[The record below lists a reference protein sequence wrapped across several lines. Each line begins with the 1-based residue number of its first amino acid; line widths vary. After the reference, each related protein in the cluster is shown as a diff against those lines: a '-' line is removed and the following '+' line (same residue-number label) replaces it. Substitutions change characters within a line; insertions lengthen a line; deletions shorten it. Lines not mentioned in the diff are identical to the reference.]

1 MISELFLTFGIIFK
15 FKDNLLTKL
24 LSKHNAFMNKINS
37 EPTTLVFSSTV
48 IVAFSVM
55 ILIVSL
61 LMTSAPHAALGT
73 PSSANATGGP
83 AQKIS
88 QQGLVT
94 SSTDPLPGHETHQS
108 AVILRLRADNAVY
121 DGTLTFT
128 ASKPVEVQVLHRAPN
143 STVPTIPTEFGALNV
158 LPLPGGE
165 GSVTISN
172 IVPEFQEGGF
182 VASLPFSGNAIS
194 LHNIDGEPFA
204 ASYSVTADANT
215 GVQRADDISA
225 VETPTELQA
234 ITEELQS
241 ITEEEEEDETADED
255 EPDNDGNDND
265 NDGNNNGEVDQG
277 DEGDGTGTG
286 SGQGQTPQ

>member
-1 MISELFLTFGIIFK
+1 MNQTMLLPPSSQQTLTFLGIFLSAISLA
-15 FKDNLLTKL
+15 LLTL
-24 LSKHNAFMNKINS
+24 YPLVTGSVQEALA
-37 EPTTLVFSSTV
+37 TT
-48 IVAFSVM
+48 A
-55 ILIVSL
+55 
-61 LMTSAPHAALGT
+61 
-73 PSSANATGGP
+73 SANTTGGP
-83 AQKIS
+83 TQTIS

-172 IVPEFQEGGF
+172 IIPQYQEGGF

-204 ASYSVTADANT
+204 ASYSVTADVNT
-215 GVQRADDISA
+215 SVQRADDVSA

-241 ITEEEEEDETADED
+241 STEDED
-255 EPDNDGNDND
+255 ESDNDGNDND
-265 NDGNNNGEVDQG
+265 NDSNNNDEG
-277 DEGDGTGTG
+277 DEGDEGDEDSVTSTGT
-286 SGQGQTPQ
+286 T

>member
-1 MISELFLTFGIIFK
+1 MNQTMLLPPSSQHTLTFLGIFLAAISLA
-15 FKDNLLTKL
+15 LLTL
-24 LSKHNAFMNKINS
+24 YPLATDSVQEALA
-37 EPTTLVFSSTV
+37 TT
-48 IVAFSVM
+48 A
-55 ILIVSL
+55 
-61 LMTSAPHAALGT
+61 
-73 PSSANATGGP
+73 SANATGGST
-83 AQKIS
+83 QTIS

-143 STVPTIPTEFGALNV
+143 STVPTIPTEFGTLNV

-172 IVPEFQEGGF
+172 IIPQYQEGGF

-204 ASYSVTADANT
+204 ASYSVTADVNT

-241 ITEEEEEDETADED
+241 ITEEQEDETADED
-255 EPDNDGNDND
+255 ESDNDGNDND
-265 NDGNNNGEVDQG
+265 NDSNNNDEG
-277 DEGDGTGTG
+277 DEGEGGSVTGTG
-286 SGQGQTPQ
+286 SGEGQTPQ

>member
-1 MISELFLTFGIIFK
+1 MNQTMLRPPSSQHTLTFLGIFLAAISLA
-15 FKDNLLTKL
+15 LLTL
-24 LSKHNAFMNKINS
+24 YPLVTGSAQ
-37 EPTTLVFSSTV
+37 EALATT
-48 IVAFSVM
+48 A
-55 ILIVSL
+55 
-61 LMTSAPHAALGT
+61 
-73 PSSANATGGP
+73 SANATGGP
-83 AQKIS
+83 TQTIS

-143 STVPTIPTEFGALNV
+143 STMPTIPTEFGALNV

-172 IVPEFQEGGF
+172 IIPQYQEGGF

-204 ASYSVTADANT
+204 ASYSVTADVNT
-215 GVQRADDISA
+215 DVQRADDISA

-241 ITEEEEEDETADED
+241 ITEEQEDETADED
-255 EPDNDGNDND
+255 ESDNDGNDND
-265 NDGNNNGEVDQG
+265 NDSNNNDEG
-277 DEGDGTGTG
+277 DEGDEDSVTGTGT
-286 SGQGQTPQ
+286 T

>member
-1 MISELFLTFGIIFK
+1 MNQIMLRPPSSQHTLTFLGIFLAAISLA
-15 FKDNLLTKL
+15 LLTL
-24 LSKHNAFMNKINS
+24 YPLATDSVQEALA
-37 EPTTLVFSSTV
+37 TT
-48 IVAFSVM
+48 A
-55 ILIVSL
+55 
-61 LMTSAPHAALGT
+61 
-73 PSSANATGGP
+73 SANATGGST
-83 AQKIS
+83 QTIS

-143 STVPTIPTEFGALNV
+143 STVPTIPTEFGTLNV

-172 IVPEFQEGGF
+172 IIPQYQEGGF

-204 ASYSVTADANT
+204 ASYSVTADVNT

-241 ITEEEEEDETADED
+241 ITEEQEDETADED
-255 EPDNDGNDND
+255 ESDKDGNDND
-265 NDGNNNGEVDQG
+265 NDSNNNDEG
-277 DEGDGTGTG
+277 DEGEGGSVTGTG
-286 SGQGQTPQ
+286 SGEGQTPQ

>member
-1 MISELFLTFGIIFK
+1 MNQTMLRPPSSQHTLTFLGIFLAAICLA
-15 FKDNLLTKL
+15 LLTL
-24 LSKHNAFMNKINS
+24 YPLVTGSAQ
-37 EPTTLVFSSTV
+37 EALATT
-48 IVAFSVM
+48 A
-55 ILIVSL
+55 
-61 LMTSAPHAALGT
+61 
-73 PSSANATGGP
+73 SANATGGP
-83 AQKIS
+83 TQTIS

-143 STVPTIPTEFGALNV
+143 STMPTIPTEFGALNV

-172 IVPEFQEGGF
+172 IVPQYQEGGF

-241 ITEEEEEDETADED
+241 ITEQEEEEDETADED

-265 NDGNNNGEVDQG
+265 SDGNNNGEVEQG
-277 DEGDGTGTG
+277 DEGDQGGGT
-286 SGQGQTPQ
+286 PPPV

>member
-1 MISELFLTFGIIFK
+1 MLLPPSSQHTLTFLGIFLAAISLA
-15 FKDNLLTKL
+15 LLTL
-24 LSKHNAFMNKINS
+24 YPLVTGSVQEALA
-37 EPTTLVFSSTV
+37 TT
-48 IVAFSVM
+48 A
-55 ILIVSL
+55 
-61 LMTSAPHAALGT
+61 
-73 PSSANATGGP
+73 SANATGGP
-83 AQKIS
+83 TQTIS

-121 DGTLTFT
+121 EGTLTFT

-172 IVPEFQEGGF
+172 IVPEYQEGGF

-241 ITEEEEEDETADED
+241 ITEEEEEDETED
-255 EPDNDGNDND
+255 ESDNDGNDND
-265 NDGNNNGEVDQG
+265 NDSNNNGEGDEV
-277 DEGDGTGTG
+277 DEGDGRSVPGTDTATG
-286 SGQGQTPQ
+286 SGQ

>member
-1 MISELFLTFGIIFK
+1 MNQTMLLPPSSQHTLTFLGIFLAAISLA
-15 FKDNLLTKL
+15 LLTL
-24 LSKHNAFMNKINS
+24 YPLATDSVQEALA
-37 EPTTLVFSSTV
+37 TT
-48 IVAFSVM
+48 A
-55 ILIVSL
+55 
-61 LMTSAPHAALGT
+61 
-73 PSSANATGGP
+73 SANATGGST
-83 AQKIS
+83 QTIS

-172 IVPEFQEGGF
+172 IIPQYQEGGF

-204 ASYSVTADANT
+204 ASYSVTADVNT
-215 GVQRADDISA
+215 DVQRADDISA

-241 ITEEEEEDETADED
+241 ITEEQEDETADED
-255 EPDNDGNDND
+255 ESDNDGNDND
-265 NDGNNNGEVDQG
+265 NDSNNNDEG
-277 DEGDGTGTG
+277 DEGDEDSVTGTGT
-286 SGQGQTPQ
+286 T

>member
-1 MISELFLTFGIIFK
+1 MNQTMLRPPSSQHTLTFLGIFLAAISLA
-15 FKDNLLTKL
+15 LLTL
-24 LSKHNAFMNKINS
+24 YPLVTGSAQ
-37 EPTTLVFSSTV
+37 EALATT
-48 IVAFSVM
+48 A
-55 ILIVSL
+55 
-61 LMTSAPHAALGT
+61 
-73 PSSANATGGP
+73 SANATGGP
-83 AQKIS
+83 TQTIS

-143 STVPTIPTEFGALNV
+143 STMPTIPTEFGALNV

-172 IVPEFQEGGF
+172 IVPQYQEGGF

-204 ASYSVTADANT
+204 ASYSVTADVNT

-286 SGQGQTPQ
+286 SGQG

>member
-61 LMTSAPHAALGT
+61 LMTSAPHAALAT
-73 PSSANATGGP
+73 PSSANATGAP

-94 SSTDPLPGHETHQS
+94 SSTDPLPGHEAHQS
-108 AVILRLRADNAVY
+108 AVILRLRADNALY

-128 ASKPVEVQVLHRAPN
+128 ASKPVEVQILHRSPN
-143 STVPTIPTEFGALNV
+143 STTPTVPTEFGTLNV
-158 LPLPGGE
+158 LPLPGNA

-172 IVPEFQEGGF
+172 IIPEYPEGAF
-182 VASLPFSGNAIS
+182 VATLPFSGNAIS
-194 LHNIDGEPFA
+194 LHNIEGEPFV
-204 ASYSVTADANT
+204 ASYSVAADVD
-215 GVQRADDISA
+215 GPVQRVDDISA
-225 VETPTELQA
+225 VETSTEVQA
-234 ITEELQS
+234 I
-241 ITEEEEEDETADED
+241 EEEEEPTEEED
-255 EPDNDGNDND
+255 DD
-265 NDGNNNGEVDQG
+265 NDGNNEDEDSEDDPDNNG
-277 DEGDGTGTG
+277 DEPGGNNTR
-286 SGQGQTPQ
+286 

>member
-1 MISELFLTFGIIFK
+1 MNQTMLLPPSSQHTLTFLGIFLAAISLA
-15 FKDNLLTKL
+15 LLTL
-24 LSKHNAFMNKINS
+24 YPLATDSVQEALA
-37 EPTTLVFSSTV
+37 TT
-48 IVAFSVM
+48 A
-55 ILIVSL
+55 
-61 LMTSAPHAALGT
+61 
-73 PSSANATGGP
+73 SANATGGST
-83 AQKIS
+83 QTIS

-143 STVPTIPTEFGALNV
+143 STVPTIPTEFGTLNV

-172 IVPEFQEGGF
+172 IIPQYQEGGF

-204 ASYSVTADANT
+204 ASYSVTADVNT

-241 ITEEEEEDETADED
+241 ITEEQEDETADED
-255 EPDNDGNDND
+255 ESDKDGNDND
-265 NDGNNNGEVDQG
+265 NDSNNNDEG
-277 DEGDGTGTG
+277 DEGEGRSVTGTG
-286 SGQGQTPQ
+286 SGEGQTPQ

>member
-1 MISELFLTFGIIFK
+1 MNQTMLLRPSSQHTLTFLGIFLAATSLA
-15 FKDNLLTKL
+15 LLTL
-24 LSKHNAFMNKINS
+24 YPLVTGSVQEAS
-37 EPTTLVFSSTV
+37 ATT
-48 IVAFSVM
+48 A
-55 ILIVSL
+55 
-61 LMTSAPHAALGT
+61 
-73 PSSANATGGP
+73 SANATGGP
-83 AQKIS
+83 TQTIS

-172 IVPEFQEGGF
+172 IIPQYQEGGF

-204 ASYSVTADANT
+204 ASYSVTADVNT
-215 GVQRADDISA
+215 GVRRADDISA

-234 ITEELQS
+234 ITEDLQS
-241 ITEEEEEDETADED
+241 STEDED
-255 EPDNDGNDND
+255 ESDNDGNDND
-265 NDGNNNGEVDQG
+265 NDSNNNDEG
-277 DEGDGTGTG
+277 DEGDEDSVTST
-286 SGQGQTPQ
+286 

>member
-1 MISELFLTFGIIFK
+1 MNQTMLLPPSSQHTLTFLGIFLAAISLA
-15 FKDNLLTKL
+15 LLTL
-24 LSKHNAFMNKINS
+24 YPLVTGSVQEALA
-37 EPTTLVFSSTV
+37 TT
-48 IVAFSVM
+48 A
-55 ILIVSL
+55 
-61 LMTSAPHAALGT
+61 
-73 PSSANATGGP
+73 SANATGGP
-83 AQKIS
+83 TQTIS

-172 IVPEFQEGGF
+172 IIPQYQEGGF

-204 ASYSVTADANT
+204 ASYSVTADVNT

-241 ITEEEEEDETADED
+241 ITEEQEDETADED
-255 EPDNDGNDND
+255 ESDNDGNDND
-265 NDGNNNGEVDQG
+265 NDSNNNDEG
-277 DEGDGTGTG
+277 DEGDEDSVTGTGT
-286 SGQGQTPQ
+286 T

>member
-1 MISELFLTFGIIFK
+1 MNQTMLLPPSSQHTLTFLGIFLAAISLA
-15 FKDNLLTKL
+15 LLTL
-24 LSKHNAFMNKINS
+24 YPLATDSVQEALA
-37 EPTTLVFSSTV
+37 TT
-48 IVAFSVM
+48 A
-55 ILIVSL
+55 
-61 LMTSAPHAALGT
+61 
-73 PSSANATGGP
+73 SANATGGST
-83 AQKIS
+83 QTIS

-143 STVPTIPTEFGALNV
+143 STVPTIPTEFGTLNV

-172 IVPEFQEGGF
+172 IIPQYQEGGF

-204 ASYSVTADANT
+204 ASYSVTADVNT

-241 ITEEEEEDETADED
+241 ITEEQEDETADED
-255 EPDNDGNDND
+255 ESDKDGNDND
-265 NDGNNNGEVDQG
+265 NDSNNNDEG
-277 DEGDGTGTG
+277 DEGEGGSVTGTG
-286 SGQGQTPQ
+286 SGEGQTPQ